1 MMLAHIAGIPV
12 EETAL
17 SFAPVAV
24 AAGGVAGA
32 RLRRAS
38 NKTRGF
44 RRRAKIGAGSP
55 RHSVDEAA
63 VDDLRHPRDQGEKG
77 L

>member
-1 MMLAHIAGIPV
+1 MLAHIAGIPV

-32 RLRRAS
+32 RLRRLA
-38 NKTRGF
+38 
-44 RRRAKIGAGSP
+44 RRRNGREALAMREESAP
-55 RHSVDEAA
+55 RG
-63 VDDLRHPRDQGEKG
+63 PREGRAR
-77 L
+77 